1 MKCARSSN
9 ANVPGPVFTGWRR
22 PPALLPSLLAVVGA
36 SLIACG
42 CVERREAPES
52 SQVAATTEG
61 KPPEGAP
68 LADGTPP
75 ESARRAP
82 RKQPSPENVEA
93 QRAQVAAFCGDC
105 HAVPHPASFPKAA
118 WYEEVQRGFDFYAA
132 SGRHDLTVPGFQTVV
147 NYFQKD
153 ASEEITLAPLPE
165 EATPSPVAFE
175 TTRAF
180 LGEMPD
186 NVFVSALQWSTPA
199 GGTPEPFVCDMRM
212 NRLAITRP
220 DPAESV
226 LQPVAT
232 VLSPAHATPVDLD
245 VDGQL
250 DLVVS
255 ELGRFP
261 PEDHSE
267 GRITW
272 LRRTSDRQFEPIV
285 LQAGMGRVADVQPAD
300 FDGDGD
306 LDLVVAEFGWHS
318 TGSISLLENRAGSG
332 ERPQFELRKID
343 SRHGTIHV
351 PVADLNGDG
360 RPDFVAAISQE
371 HETVEIFF
379 SNGAGGFDRR
389 KIFDAEDPSFGTSG
403 IQLVDLDQDGDLDV
417 LHTNGDTFDSFYL
430 KPNHGIRWLE
440 NRGDGTFERHE
451 LTPMAGVHRALAGD
465 LDGDGDLDIVACA
478 LFPRVLK
485 GVPPASGF
493 ASILWLEQ
501 TAPGEF
507 VRHTIE
513 RENCRHAALELGDF
527 DDDGCLDIAVAGF
540 GETPKEPALTIW
552 WNRGKS
558 GATPA
563 GPLEQVDKIRRSTNR

>member
-1 MKCARSSN
+1 MDVRSPDVRS
-9 ANVPGPVFTGWRR
+9 
-22 PPALLPSLLAVVGA
+22 A
-36 SLIACG
+36 S
-42 CVERREAPES
+42 E
-52 SQVAATTEG
+52 VA
-61 KPPEGAP
+61 KP
-68 LADGTPP
+68 
-75 ESARRAP
+75 ARRAK
-82 RKQPSPENVEA
+82 RSSESSEGA
-93 QRAQVAAFCGDC
+93 RAEVVTFCGDC
-105 HAVPHPASFPKAA
+105 HAVPQAASFPRVA

-132 SGRHDLTVPGFQTVV
+132 SGRRDLTVPGFQTVV
-147 NYFQKD
+147 NFFQKV
-153 ASEEITLAPLPE
+153 APEEITLAPLPE
-165 EATPSPVAFE
+165 ESTPSPVTFE

-180 LGEMPD
+180 LGEAPD
-186 NVFVSALQWSTPA
+186 NVFVSALQWSTPP
-199 GGTPEPFVCDMRM
+199 GGTPELFVCDMRM
-212 NRLAITRP
+212 NRLAIARP
-220 DPAESV
+220 DPKETV

-245 VDGQL
+245 GDGQL

-267 GRITW
+267 GRVSW
-272 LRRTSDRQFEPIV
+272 LRRTSDRQFETIV

-306 LDLVVAEFGWHS
+306 LDLLVAEFGWHT
-318 TGSISLLENRAGSG
+318 TGSIALLENRAGPG
-332 ERPQFELRKID
+332 ERPHFELRKID

-371 HETVEIFF
+371 HETVEIFI
-379 SNGAGGFDRR
+379 NDGAGGFDRQ
-389 KIFDAEDPSFGTSG
+389 KIFDAHDPSFGTSG

-417 LHTNGDTFDSFYL
+417 IHTNGDTFDSFYL

-440 NRGDGTFERHE
+440 NRGDGTFDRRE

-513 RENCRHAALELGDF
+513 RESCRHASLALGDF
-527 DDDGCLDIAVAGF
+527 DGDGRLDIAVAGF

-552 WNRGKS
+552 WNRS
-558 GATPA
+558 GSSATPA
-563 GPLEQVDKIRRSTNR
+563 GPP